1 MKLPVRIPRLAA
13 TIQGLLLTFL
23 VLFPKGGFRVANTP
37 ITWGYLL
44 LGFLFV
50 PLLAVRLLF
59 APFRESRLALIAVA
73 SVIPF
78 QLVFC
83 YSWLA
88 NGVNNL
94 GYGVAIIMAFFFLP
108 AMFLLVFPP
117 FLSFL
122 NPIRFQRQLC
132 FCILAAALWGI
143 FLFFYHPIMGKYI
156 EIPYL
161 TVNAGDYGL
170 LETYKHIARG
180 GFLKLIATYNNG
192 NLYGVATII
201 LLPLY
206 LKFEP
211 ARWKRN
217 VIRVALVLTLSR
229 TVWFGLIMDQ
239 VLTLAAKVPEM
250 VARFPRI
257 YPGKA
262 TRQLLAV
269 IATVVLVL
277 FGLVFNGNGL
287 GFLLDSGLS
296 GRGGELA
303 SFLHPTLLPS
313 QPVDAFAEL
322 LYASALGI
330 YGIVG
335 FVSIML
341 IFATPVFIL
350 SRKAA
355 ILASPSRRAAAK
367 GLILYAIVASIDGA
381 TILIPVMAFYWF
393 AYMTMIY
400 GLPGEL
406 PAESPPAPVS
416 YAKLIPSP
424 ITPSALNT
432 VQETEPC

>member
-1 MKLPVRIPRLAA
+1 MKLRVRVPRLAA
-13 TIQGLLLTFL
+13 VIVWLLLTFL

-44 LGFLFV
+44 LGILFC
-50 PLLAVRLLF
+50 PLAAVRLLLV
-59 APFRESRLALIAVA
+59 PFRESRLALIAIA
-73 SVIPF
+73 SLVPF

-88 NGVNNL
+88 NGVANF
-94 GYGVAIIMAFFFLP
+94 GYAIAVFIGFFFLP
-108 AMFLLVFPP
+108 VVFLLLFPP
-117 FLSFL
+117 FLAFV
-122 NPIRFQRQLC
+122 NPHRFQRYFC
-132 FCILAAALWGI
+132 FCVVAAALWGI

-170 LETYKHIARG
+170 LEAYKHIARG

-192 NLYGVATII
+192 NLYGVATLI
-201 LLPLY
+201 LFPLY
-206 LKFEP
+206 LLLEP

-229 TVWFGLIMDQ
+229 TVWFGLIMEQ
-239 VLTLAAKVPEM
+239 VLTLAAKMPEM
-250 VARFPRI
+250 VERFPKI

-269 IATVVLVL
+269 LATVALVL

-287 GFLLDSGLS
+287 AFILDSGLS
-296 GRGGELA
+296 GREGELGGFINPT
-303 SFLHPTLLPS
+303 FLPTH
-313 QPVDAFAEL
+313 PVDGFSEL
-322 LYASALGI
+322 LYASALSLFGI
-330 YGIVG
+330 AG
-335 FVSIML
+335 FLAIML
-341 IFATPVFIL
+341 IFAAPL
-350 SRKAA
+350 SLVAWKPA
-355 ILASPSRRAAAK
+355 ILASPTRRAAAK
-367 GLILYAIVASIDGA
+367 GLILYAIVASVDGA

-406 PAESPPAPVS
+406 TPETLPAPAS
-416 YAKLIPSP
+416 YAKLIASP
-424 ITPSALNT
+424 IPPSALNSI
-432 VQETEPC
+432 QETETC